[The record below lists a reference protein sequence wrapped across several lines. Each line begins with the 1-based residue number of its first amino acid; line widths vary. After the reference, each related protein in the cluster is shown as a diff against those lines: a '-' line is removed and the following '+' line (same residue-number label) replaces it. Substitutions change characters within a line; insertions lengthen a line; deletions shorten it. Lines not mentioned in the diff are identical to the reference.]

1 MPFSIEDFPIEV
13 NQPKIDVILPV
24 GTHVLELVVEDSAG
38 FKSAPDRV
46 TITVEKEKYPEPA
59 VTGIEPVFGPR
70 GQTIEVM
77 IYGQNLS
84 EAYEVKFLRG
94 TVEDL
99 RLEATPLPGATDT
112 ELPVSLRIKGN
123 AAYGEC
129 NYEVS
134 TPGGIAQNPPD
145 ATFLVV
151 GLPEI
156 TDVDPLYAH
165 QGTDW
170 EAVALI
176 TGRHLMV
183 PGQPLS
189 AHKVEFMHEPGP
201 NREVLARLTD
211 KCSPEQL
218 EVEIKVG
225 DEADLGEHRL
235 SVTTPAGTAEAPADK
250 VFEVRGPVEAQEDES

>member
-1 MPFSIEDFPIEV
+1 MPFTIDDFPIEV
-13 NQPKIDVILPV
+13 NRPKIDVILPV

-46 TITVEKEKYPEPA
+46 TITVEKEEYPEPA
-59 VTGIEPVFGPR
+59 ITAIDPGFGLR
-70 GQTIEVM
+70 GETVEVV

-84 EAYEVKFLRG
+84 EAYEVKFLRDS
-94 TVEDL
+94 VEDL
-99 RLEATPLPGATDT
+99 RVEATPQPGATDT
-112 ELPVSLRIKGN
+112 ELPVSVRIKGN

-129 NYEVS
+129 NFAVT
-134 TPGGIAQNPPD
+134 TPGGTAQNPPD
-145 ATFLVV
+145 ATFQVV

-156 TDVDPLYAH
+156 TDIDPLYAH

-176 TGRHLMV
+176 TGRHLLV

-189 AHKVEFMHEPGP
+189 AHKVEFLYEPGP

-211 KCSPEQL
+211 KSSPEQL

-225 DEADLGEHRL
+225 DEAELGEHRL
-235 SVTTPAGTAEAPADK
+235 SVTTPVGTAEGPADK
-250 VFEVRGPVEAQEDES
+250 VFEVRGPLPRSEDAS